1 MYIRPDMICRA
12 LAIATALVTL
22 SSVVVGSSPADS
34 QAGTAK
40 KPMRVALLVD
50 TGAGTS
56 AVLHQVRSSLV
67 AFVDALPP
75 DPELLLVS
83 TGRRIE
89 VRVQPTTDRKKVKDS
104 INGLLADGGPTPLM
118 DALREIDDRFM
129 RKAEDRSP
137 VFVILTGD
145 GSENSVNTDIPAF
158 NTWLRTLGPRGVSA
172 HAVVLKT
179 GNGPPEAVA
188 RAVTQSTGGHLET
201 TGSGARLAGLMKTL
215 AEQIGNVRPQRRGRR
230 RFVAG

>member
-1 MYIRPDMICRA
+1 MYIRADMICRA

-22 SSVVVGSSPADS
+22 SSVVETPLAES
-34 QAGTAK
+34 QTGAAK
-40 KPMRVALLVD
+40 KPVRIALLVD
-50 TGAGTS
+50 TSAGTS
-56 AVLHQVRSSLV
+56 AVLHQVRSSLI

-83 TGRRIE
+83 TGRRIQ
-89 VRVQPTTDRKKVKDS
+89 VRVQPTADRKKVKDS
-104 INGLLADGGPTPLM
+104 ISGLVADGGPTPLM

-145 GSENSVNTDIPAF
+145 GSENSVNTDGPAF

-172 HAVVLKT
+172 HAIVLKT
-179 GNGPPEAVA
+179 GNGVPETVA
-188 RAVTQSTGGHLET
+188 RAVTQTVGGHFET
-201 TGSGARLAGLMKTL
+201 TGSGARLPDLMKAL
-215 AEQIGNVRPQRRGRR
+215 AEQIGNVKP
-230 RFVAG
+230 